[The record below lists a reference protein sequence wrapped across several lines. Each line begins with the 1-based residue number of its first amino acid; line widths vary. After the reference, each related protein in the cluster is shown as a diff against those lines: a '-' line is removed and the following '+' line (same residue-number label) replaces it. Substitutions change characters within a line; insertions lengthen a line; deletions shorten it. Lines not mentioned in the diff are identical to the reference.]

1 MITILPAGESA
12 VLVEYDELPSVLG
25 NFRALDASRI
35 PGVIDLIPAAR
46 TILIEYDNTITGHK
60 LVEKW
65 VRGAVPIELTAD
77 ESGPAVEIPVRYDGD
92 DLVEVGKLTGLGVDG
107 VIDAHTA
114 ASWTVAFIGFAP
126 GFAYLTGNERKLE
139 VPRRSDPRRQVPA
152 GAVGVAGPFSGVYPR
167 SSPGGW
173 QLIGTTELS
182 VWDAERR
189 PPALLLP
196 GTTVTFVRA

>member
-46 TILIEYDNTITGHK
+46 TILIEYDNTITGRK

-77 ESGPAVEIPVRYDGD
+77 ELS
-92 DLVEVGKLTGLGVDG
+92 
-107 VIDAHTA
+107 
-114 ASWTVAFIGFAP
+114 
-126 GFAYLTGNERKLE
+126 
-139 VPRRSDPRRQVPA
+139 
-152 GAVGVAGPFSGVYPR
+152 
-167 SSPGGW
+167 
-173 QLIGTTELS
+173 LIHI
-182 VWDAERR
+182 
-189 PPALLLP
+189 
-196 GTTVTFVRA
+196 

>member
-12 VLVEYDELPSVLG
+12 VLVEYDELPNVLG

-46 TILIEYDNTITGHK
+46 TILIEYDNTITGHN

-65 VRGAVPIELTAD
+65 VRGAAPIELTAD
-77 ESGPAVEIPVRYDGD
+77 EIGSAVEIPVSYDGA
-92 DLVEVGKLTGLGVDG
+92 DLAEVGKLTGLGVDG
-107 VIDAHTA
+107 VIDAHTSA
-114 ASWTVAFIGFAP
+114 TWTVAFIGFTP
-126 GFAYLTGNERKLE
+126 GFAYLTSTETRLE

-152 GAVGVAGPFSGVYPR
+152 GAVGLAGPFSGVYPR

>member
-25 NFRALDASRI
+25 NFRSLDASRI

-107 VIDAHTA
+107 VIEAHTS
-114 ASWTVAFIGFAP
+114 ASWTVAFIGFVP
-126 GFAYLTGNERKLE
+126 GFAYLTSNERQLE
-139 VPRRSDPRRQVPA
+139 VPRRPDPRRQVPA
-152 GAVGVAGPFSGVYPR
+152 GAVGLAGPFSGVYPR
-167 SSPGGW
+167 TSPGGW

-182 VWDAERR
+182 VWDAESR

>member
-46 TILIEYDNTITGHK
+46 TILIEYDNTITAHQ

-77 ESGPAVEIPVRYDGD
+77 ESGSAVEIPVRYDGP

-107 VIDAHTA
+107 VIDAHTS

-126 GFAYLTGNERKLE
+126 RLRVSDQQREKA
-139 VPRRSDPRRQVPA
+139 RSSTSIGPA
-152 GAVGVAGPFSGVYPR
+152 QAGPGRCSRVGRTVLGR
-167 SSPGGW
+167 
-173 QLIGTTELS
+173 L
-182 VWDAERR
+182 
-189 PPALLLP
+189 PA
-196 GTTVTFVRA
+196 

>member
-1 MITILPAGESA
+1 MIAILPAGESA

-46 TILIEYDNTITGHK
+46 TILIEYDNTITAHQ

-65 VRGAVPIELTAD
+65 VRGGAVPIELTAD
-77 ESGPAVEIPVRYDGD
+77 ESGRPAVEIPVRYDGPP
-92 DLVEVGKLTGLGVDG
+92 DLVEVGKLTGLGGVDG

-126 GFAYLTGNERKLE
+126 RLRVSDQQREKA
-139 VPRRSDPRRQVPA
+139 RSSTSIGPA
-152 GAVGVAGPFSGVYPR
+152 QAGPGRCSRVGRTVLGR
-167 SSPGGW
+167 
-173 QLIGTTELS
+173 L
-182 VWDAERR
+182 
-189 PPALLLP
+189 PA
-196 GTTVTFVRA
+196 